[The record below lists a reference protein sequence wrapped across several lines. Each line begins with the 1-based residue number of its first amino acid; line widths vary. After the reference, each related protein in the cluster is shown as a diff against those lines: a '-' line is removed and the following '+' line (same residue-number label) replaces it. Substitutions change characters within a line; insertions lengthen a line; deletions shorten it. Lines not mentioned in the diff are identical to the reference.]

1 MGTDRD
7 ALNQIANKGNFDLS
21 NQVMDSDVMGYVDD
35 PGFPKY
41 NVDGAKKLVNAWKS
55 ANGGKAP
62 TFALQ
67 STFDEQTK
75 ALAQETKRQMAI
87 IGINVTL
94 PAPVDQATI
103 INQAIGSQVDSFLW
117 RNYPGQDPD
126 TLYVWF
132 YGGSPVNFNHIDDP
146 VVDENLDKGRAEPDQ
161 AKRKGYYEAFNKRL
175 SEQVYNIWTW
185 YENWYIAEKSNVK
198 GILGPNLPDDTG
210 APGSEKPVDV
220 LAGYHQL
227 ARPLGP
233 EVEAA
238 TITNERRRRV
248 GAVR

>member
-1 MGTDRD
+1 
-7 ALNQIANKGNFDLS
+7 
-21 NQVMDSDVMGYVDD
+21 MGYVKN

-41 NVDGAKKLVNAWKS
+41 NPTDAKKLVNAYKS
-55 ANGGKAP
+55 AHGGKAP

-75 ALAQETKRQMAI
+75 ALAQETKRQMAL

-146 VVDENLDKGRAEPDQ
+146 VVNSDLDKGRSGRTPDQ
-161 AKRKGYYEAFNKRL
+161 TARKGYYETSTSGCRARCTTSGPGTRTGTSRHKNNGEGHPRPEPAERL
-175 SEQVYNIWTW
+175 RRPRHPE
-185 YENWYIAEKSNVK
+185 A
-198 GILGPNLPDDTG
+198 GRRAGGLPP
-210 APGSEKPVDV
+210 AP
-220 LAGYHQL
+220 
-227 ARPLGP
+227 RPLGA
-233 EVEAA
+233 EVTSRPMSDDDASEQ
-238 TITNERRRRV
+238 
-248 GAVR
+248 